1 MFYFMT
7 DRRIVLEKLAR
18 IIDIE
23 QTYHETVRR
32 PNYVTE
38 RHADIGERPD
48 GGFYAYI
55 ADDVL
60 WEHKALIMDEFERRG
75 IDRETVRT
83 KWQRI
88 RDKLSVNESVT
99 IPSGP
104 LAGVTIAWAEKDAE
118 WESVIV

>member
-7 DRRIVLEKLAR
+7 DRRVVLEKLAD

-23 QTYHETVRR
+23 ETYHITVRR
-32 PNYVTE
+32 PDYVTE
-38 RHADIGERPD
+38 RHADIDEHPD

-55 ADDVL
+55 SDDVL
-60 WEHKALIMDEFERRG
+60 WKHKALIMDELESRG

-88 RDKLSVNESVT
+88 RDKLSANESVT
-99 IPSGP
+99 IPSGL
-104 LAGVTIAWAEKDAE
+104 LAGVTISWAEKDMNWSPA
-118 WESVIV
+118 V